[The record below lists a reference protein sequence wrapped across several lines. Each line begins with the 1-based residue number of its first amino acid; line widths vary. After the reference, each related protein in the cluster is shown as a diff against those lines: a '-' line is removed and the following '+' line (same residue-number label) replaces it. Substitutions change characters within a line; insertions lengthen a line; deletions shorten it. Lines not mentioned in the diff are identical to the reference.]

1 MLPATSPLQI
11 ATHSGTFH
19 CDEVVAVS
27 MLKMLVNNDFV
38 LTRSRDQAKPDLADI
53 VVDVGG
59 VFDPSICRFD
69 HHQRGFEEYFTD
81 AYQTKSKLSSAGLVY
96 KYFGRQ
102 LLKETFN
109 CPERFVDRV
118 FAKIYDNFILSIDAI
133 DNGVNI
139 ADEPRYTIKTDLAS
153 RVSRL
158 NPSWLEDG
166 VVDEN
171 ERFLRAVDIATEE
184 INAQVKGLV
193 DNWLPA
199 RQIVEDA
206 VDSRFDFHSSGRII
220 SLPRYCPWIEHLFD
234 LEEESKTGLG
244 KRKLQA
250 DILYC
255 IFADQTG
262 QYRVRAV
269 PKERGSFDN
278 RLSLPENLRGL
289 RDNEVSDLA
298 GIPDLIFVHHRGF
311 IAGAKS
317 LEAARKLAELGIAQL
332 DE

>member
-1 MLPATSPLQI
+1 MLPVKRPLQI

-27 MLKMLVNNDFV
+27 MLKMLVNNNYN
-38 LTRSRDQAKPDLADI
+38 LTRSRDQTKLDASDI

-59 VFDPSICRFD
+59 VFDPATCRFD

-81 AYQTKSKLSSAGLVY
+81 AYTTKSKLSSAGLIY

-118 FAKIYDNFILSIDAI
+118 YAKIYDNFILSIDAI

-139 ADEPRYTIKTDLAS
+139 ADEPRYSIKTDLAS

-171 ERFLRAVDIATEE
+171 ERFLQAVEIATEE

-193 DNWLPA
+193 ELWLPA
-199 RQIVEDA
+199 RRIVEDA
-206 VDSRFDFHSSGRII
+206 IDARFDFHPSGRII
-220 SLPRYCPWIEHLFD
+220 SLPQFCPWIEHLFD
-234 LEEESKTGLG
+234 IEEESASGLG
-244 KRKLQA
+244 KRKLEA
-250 DILYC
+250 EIIYC
-255 IFADQTG
+255 IFGDQTG

-269 PKERGSFDN
+269 PKHRGSFEN

-289 RDNEVSDLA
+289 RDDEVSEIA
-298 GIPDLIFVHHRGF
+298 GIPYLIFVHHSGF
-311 IAGAKS
+311 IAGAKTA
-317 LEAARKLAELGIAQL
+317 EAAKKLAELGIAQL
-332 DE
+332 D